1 MTKNGRRQFLQKA
14 GLLTTVAGLS
24 YVAPAA
30 ATTTSAQKTEKA
42 EEGGKVFASANN
54 AVADTRYGKVRGY
67 TRNQILTFKG
77 IPYGAPTGG
86 DNRFMPPERPK
97 KWKDIRNCLVYGPI
111 CPQKPDSGWLAQE
124 YGFLFQWID
133 GFQDEDC
140 LRLNVWTPALDGK
153 KRPVMF
159 WIHGGA
165 FSSGSSQEQ
174 PCYDGE
180 NLAKLGNVVV
190 VSVNHRLNA
199 YGFLD
204 LSDYGSKYAS
214 SGNVGMLDIVFA
226 LQWVSKNIG
235 NFGGDKDNVTIF
247 GQSGGGSKVITLM
260 AMPAAK
266 GLFHRAISQS
276 NSIVQMSTPA
286 YARQITQLVLADL
299 QITKDNIADLHKVN
313 NERLQAALDTAN
325 QKLSSKVPADVGR
338 AGLQP
343 VVDGKILPV
352 HPFDPT
358 APAISAGIPFMVG
371 TCRNEASYSINNPS
385 LENLDDTGLA
395 IKLAERFGNKAGRM
409 VQTLRTSHPNDK
421 AVELYSYV
429 SAQNSMAYLQAS
441 RKAAQNAAPT
451 FLYMFAWH
459 TPQLDGR
466 PRSFHCSELP
476 FAFANTD
483 KAENYTG
490 AIDEARAL
498 ADKVANAWIN
508 FARHGDPNHGGLPQW
523 PAFSD
528 DNGAMMV
535 FNNTC
540 EVQHDPDGESRKML
554 TRIFYNKEV

>member
-1 MTKNGRRQFLQKA
+1 MTKNSRREFLQKA
-14 GLLTTVAGLS
+14 GLLTTAAGLS

-30 ATTTSAQKTEKA
+30 ATTVSKPEKA

-67 TRNQILTFKG
+67 TRNNILTFKG

-86 DNRFMPPERPK
+86 DNRFLPPQKPK
-97 KWKDIRNCLVYGPI
+97 KWKGVRDCLVYGPI

-124 YGFLFQWID
+124 YGFLYQWID

-140 LRLNVWTPALDGK
+140 LRLNIWTPALDGK

-159 WIHGGA
+159 WIHGGG

-180 NLAKLGNVVV
+180 NLAKLGDVVV

-226 LQWVSKNIG
+226 LEWVRDNIG
-235 NFGGDKDNVTIF
+235 NFGGDKDNVTLF

-260 AMPAAK
+260 AMPSAK

-276 NSIVQMSTPA
+276 NSIVQISTRA
-286 YARQITQLVLADL
+286 YAKQITELVLADL
-299 QITKDNIADLHKVN
+299 KITKDNIADLNTVK
-313 NERLQAALDTAN
+313 NERLQAALDNASA
-325 QKLSSKVPADVGR
+325 KLGSKVPADVGR

-352 HPFDPT
+352 HPFEPT
-358 APAISAGIPFMVG
+358 APTISANMPFMVG
-371 TCRNEASYSINNPS
+371 TCRNEASYSINNAP
-385 LENLDDTGLA
+385 LEKLDDAGLV
-395 IKLAERFGNKAGRM
+395 KRLADKYGEKAASM
-409 VQTLRTSHPNDK
+409 VQVLRASHPNDK
-421 AVELYSYV
+421 AIELLSYV
-429 SAQNSMAYLQAS
+429 SAQNPIAYLQAS
-441 RKAAQNAAPT
+441 RKAAQKAVPV

-466 PRSFHCSELP
+466 PRSFHCSEIP

-483 KAENYTG
+483 KTENYTG
-490 AIDEARAL
+490 ASDEAHAL
-498 ADKVANAWIN
+498 ADKVAKAWIN
-508 FARHGDPNHGGLPQW
+508 FARHGDPNHDGLPQW
-523 PAFSD
+523 PAFND

-554 TRIFYNKEV
+554 TRIFYNKEI